1 MMKYTKLA
9 MLLIIIA
16 INVQLNAQTQ
26 VITVWKTIIP
36 GKIDNSDYDEKE
48 VFKDGELQRTS
59 QVVFPTLTIYKP
71 SQVNGTAILI
81 CPGGGYGHLSM
92 NKEGKKIAEWL
103 NTLGITAIVLK
114 YRLPSDLIMKD
125 KSIGSLQDAQEA
137 MKIIRRNAAE
147 WKIDANKIGVMGFSA
162 GGHLAATLSTRF
174 DLATYTPIDSI
185 SSRPDFSILLYPV
198 ISMTDEITHK
208 VSRINLL
215 GNTFTKETIHKFSN
229 EYWVSRE
236 TPPTFIVHAS
246 DDVSV
251 SAENSINYYVALKKN
266 AIPAEMH
273 IYENG
278 GHGFGLGSGDQKK
291 SWLSE
296 CTNWLKQRGLL

>member
-9 MLLIIIA
+9 TLLIIIA

-26 VITVWKTIIP
+26 VIPVWKTIIP
-36 GKIDNSDYDEKE
+36 GKTDNSDYDEKE

-125 KSIGSLQDAQEA
+125 KSIRPLQDAQEA

-174 DLATYTPIDSI
+174 DLPTYTPIDSI

-251 SAENSINYYVALKKN
+251 SAENSINYYLALKKN
-266 AIPAEMH
+266 VIPAEMH

-278 GHGFGLGSGDQKK
+278 GHGFGLGSDDQKK